1 MWPEAVGWP
10 VIVVADDLKDCLHM
24 AKMATRGGSA
34 GLFAPFAKCG
44 AEFGAGDVGWVDFV
58 AAPVHVSD
66 ELFDAMRDW
75 FGGSVDA

>member
-1 MWPEAVGWP
+1 MWPEAVGRP

-44 AEFGAGDVGWVDFV
+44 AEFCSGDVGWVDFV
-58 AAPVHVSD
+58 AAPVHVTE
-66 ELFDAMRDW
+66 ELFDAMRNGLW
-75 FGGSVDA
+75 GSVDA